1 MIIKSALTGYGS
13 SFSATPAS
21 SLTTGTFVI
30 GTASTQQSFTTADI
44 GYAISA
50 KLTTSSTTA
59 TLDVQ
64 TGVCT
69 GSATYVAGVAQVE
82 TATVDTVYGGGATS
96 TGNCIVTVTGAALT
110 GSPLAVTIP
119 LTPSANTK
127 ALVASALALG
137 LNANAS
143 IAEKY
148 TVTSSGVN
156 IVLTVKPDANG
167 NYIANDST
175 LNIAI
180 PEGLGIIA
188 APTSADATAGVASS
202 GVQVLDGDGKD
213 FEGVTIPSMARLY
226 ALEINVTSGSATASN
241 GTQVLPL
248 PCKIWNASGF
258 TGSMLTADLVITATS
273 AGTNLT
279 IVAIGKSS

>member
-1 MIIKSALTGYGS
+1 MIIASALTNNGT
-13 SFSATPAS
+13 SFTASPAS
-21 SLTTGTFVI
+21 SLTTGRVTV
-30 GTASTQQSFTTADI
+30 GTSAAQQSFATADI

-50 KLTTSSTTA
+50 RLTTSSTTA

-69 GSATYVAGVAQVE
+69 GSAAFVAGVAQVE
-82 TATVDTVYGGGATS
+82 TATVVAAAGATS
-96 TGNCIVTVTGAALT
+96 SGNCIVTVTGSTLT

-119 LTPSANTK
+119 LTTSANT
-127 ALVASALALG
+127 ATLVASALAAG
-137 LNANAS
+137 LNANTA
-143 IAEKY
+143 IAAKY
-148 TVTSSGVN
+148 SAASSGAD
-156 IVLTVKPDANG
+156 IILTVKADANG
-167 NYIANDST
+167 NYLADDGT

-180 PEGLGIIA
+180 PSGLGITA
-188 APTSADATAGVASS
+188 APTSADTTAGVVSS

-213 FEGVTIPSMARLY
+213 FEGVTLPSMARIY

-241 GTQVLPL
+241 GTHVLPL
-248 PCKIWNASGF
+248 PCKIWNTSGF

-279 IVAIGKSS
+279 ITALGKSS

>member
-1 MIIKSALTGYGS
+1 MIIASALTNNGT
-13 SFSATPAS
+13 SFTASPAS
-21 SLTTGTFVI
+21 SLTTGRVTV
-30 GTASTQQSFTTADI
+30 GTSAAQQSFATADI

-50 KLTTSSTTA
+50 RLTTSSTTA

-69 GSATYVAGVAQVE
+69 GSAAFVAGVAQVE
-82 TATVDTVYGGGATS
+82 TATVVAAAGATS
-96 TGNCIVTVTGAALT
+96 SGNCIVTVTGSTLT

-119 LTPSANTK
+119 LTTSANT
-127 ALVASALALG
+127 ATLVASALASG
-137 LNANAS
+137 LNANAA
-143 IAEKY
+143 IAAKY
-148 TVTSSGVN
+148 SVTSSGAD
-156 IVLTVKPDANG
+156 IILTVKADANG
-167 NYIANDST
+167 NYLANDGT

-180 PEGLGIIA
+180 PSGLGITA
-188 APTSADATAGVASS
+188 APTSADTTAGVVSS

-213 FEGVTIPSMARLY
+213 FEGVTLPSMARIY
-226 ALEINVTSGSATASN
+226 ALEINVTSGSATATN

-248 PCKIWNASGF
+248 PCKIWNTSGF

>member
-1 MIIKSALTGYGS
+1 MTIKSALTGYGS

-30 GTASTQQSFTTADI
+30 GVAATQQSFTTADI

-50 KLTTSSTTA
+50 RLTTSSTTA

-69 GSATYVAGVAQVE
+69 GSAAFVAGVAQVE
-82 TATVDTVYGGGATS
+82 TAAVVAAAGATS
-96 TGNCIVTVTGAALT
+96 SGDCIVTVTGSTLT

-119 LTPSANTK
+119 LTTSANTA
-127 ALVASALALG
+127 ALVASALVAG
-137 LNANAS
+137 LKANAAIS
-143 IAEKY
+143 EKY
-148 TVTSSGVN
+148 TVTSSGDN
-156 IVLTVKPDANG
+156 IVLTVKADANG
-167 NYIANDST
+167 NFVANDST

-180 PEGLGIIA
+180 PSGLGITA
-188 APTSADATAGVASS
+188 ASTSTDTTAGVASS

-213 FEGVTIPSMARLY
+213 FEGVTIPSMARIY
-226 ALEINVTSGSATASN
+226 ALEINVTSGSATATN
-241 GTQVLPL
+241 GTQVLTL
-248 PCKIWNASGF
+248 PCKIWNTSGI

>member
-1 MIIKSALTGYGS
+1 MIIASALTNNGT
-13 SFSATPAS
+13 SFTASPAS
-21 SLTTGTFVI
+21 SLTTGRVTV
-30 GTASTQQSFTTADI
+30 GTSAAQQSFATADI

-50 KLTTSSTTA
+50 RLTTSSTTA

-69 GSATYVAGVAQVE
+69 GSAAFVAGVAQVE
-82 TATVDTVYGGGATS
+82 TATVVAAAGATS
-96 TGNCIVTVTGAALT
+96 SGNCIVTVTGSTLT

-119 LTPSANTK
+119 LTTSANT
-127 ALVASALALG
+127 ATLVASALAAG
-137 LNANAS
+137 LNANTA
-143 IAEKY
+143 IAAKY
-148 TVTSSGVN
+148 SVASSGAD
-156 IVLTVKPDANG
+156 IVLTVKADANG
-167 NYIANDST
+167 NYLANDGT

-180 PEGLGIIA
+180 PSGLGITA
-188 APTSADATAGVASS
+188 APTSANTTAGVVSS

-213 FEGVTIPSMARLY
+213 FEGVTLPSMARIY

-248 PCKIWNASGF
+248 PCKIWNTSGF

-279 IVAIGKSS
+279 ITALGKSS

>member
-1 MIIKSALTGYGS
+1 MIIASALTNNGT
-13 SFSATPAS
+13 SFTASPAS
-21 SLTTGTFVI
+21 SLTTGRVTV
-30 GTASTQQSFTTADI
+30 GTSAAQQSFATADI

-50 KLTTSSTTA
+50 RLTTSSTTA

-69 GSATYVAGVAQVE
+69 GSAAFVAGVAQVE
-82 TATVDTVYGGGATS
+82 TATVIAAAGATS
-96 TGNCIVTVTGAALT
+96 SGNCIVTVTGSTLT

-119 LTPSANTK
+119 LTTSANT
-127 ALVASALALG
+127 ATLVASALASG
-137 LNANAS
+137 LNANAA
-143 IAEKY
+143 IAAKY
-148 TVTSSGVN
+148 SVTSSGAD
-156 IVLTVKPDANG
+156 IILTVKADANG
-167 NYIANDST
+167 NYLADDGT

-180 PEGLGIIA
+180 PGGLGITA
-188 APTSADATAGVASS
+188 APTSADTTAGVVSS

-213 FEGVTIPSMARLY
+213 FEGVTLPSMARIY
-226 ALEINVTSGSATASN
+226 ALEINVTSGSATATN

-248 PCKIWNASGF
+248 PCKIWNTSGI

-279 IVAIGKSS
+279 ITALGKSS

>member
-1 MIIKSALTGYGS
+1 MIIASALTNNGT
-13 SFSATPAS
+13 SFTASPAS
-21 SLTTGTFVI
+21 SLTTGRVTV
-30 GTASTQQSFTTADI
+30 GTSAAQQSFATADI

-50 KLTTSSTTA
+50 RLTTSSTTA

-69 GSATYVAGVAQVE
+69 GSAAFVAGVAQVE
-82 TATVDTVYGGGATS
+82 TATVVAAAGATS
-96 TGNCIVTVTGAALT
+96 SGNCIVTVTGSTLT

-119 LTPSANTK
+119 LTTSANT
-127 ALVASALALG
+127 ATLVASALASG
-137 LNANAS
+137 LNANAA
-143 IAEKY
+143 IAAKY
-148 TVTSSGVN
+148 SVTSSGAD
-156 IVLTVKPDANG
+156 IILTVKADANG
-167 NYIANDST
+167 NYLADDGT

-180 PEGLGIIA
+180 PGGLGITA
-188 APTSADATAGVASS
+188 APTSADTTAGVVSS

-213 FEGVTIPSMARLY
+213 FEGVTLPSMARIY
-226 ALEINVTSGSATASN
+226 ALEINVTSGSATATN

-248 PCKIWNASGF
+248 PCKIWNTSGI

-279 IVAIGKSS
+279 ITALGKSS

>member
-1 MIIKSALTGYGS
+1 MIIASALTNNGT
-13 SFSATPAS
+13 SFTASPAS
-21 SLTTGTFVI
+21 SLTTGRVTV
-30 GTASTQQSFTTADI
+30 GTSAAQQSFATADI

-50 KLTTSSTTA
+50 RLTTSSTTA

-69 GSATYVAGVAQVE
+69 GSAAFVAGVAQVE
-82 TATVDTVYGGGATS
+82 TATVVAAAGATS
-96 TGNCIVTVTGAALT
+96 SGNCIVTVTGSTLT

-119 LTPSANTK
+119 LTTSANT
-127 ALVASALALG
+127 ATLVASALAAG
-137 LNANAS
+137 LNANAA
-143 IAEKY
+143 IAAKY
-148 TVTSSGVN
+148 SVTSSVAD
-156 IVLTVKPDANG
+156 IILTVKADANG
-167 NYIANDST
+167 NYLANDGT

-180 PEGLGIIA
+180 PSGLGITA
-188 APTSADATAGVASS
+188 APTSSDTTAGVVSS

-213 FEGVTIPSMARLY
+213 FEGVTLPSMARIY
-226 ALEINVTSGSATASN
+226 ALEINVTSGSATATN

-248 PCKIWNASGF
+248 PCKIWNTSGF

>member
-1 MIIKSALTGYGS
+1 MIIASALTNNGT
-13 SFSATPAS
+13 SFTASPAS
-21 SLTTGTFVI
+21 SLTTGRVTV
-30 GTASTQQSFTTADI
+30 GTSAAQQSFATADI

-50 KLTTSSTTA
+50 RLTTSSTTA

-69 GSATYVAGVAQVE
+69 GSAAFVAGVAQVE
-82 TATVDTVYGGGATS
+82 TATVVAAAGATS
-96 TGNCIVTVTGAALT
+96 SGNCIVTVTGSTLT

-119 LTPSANTK
+119 LTTSANT
-127 ALVASALALG
+127 ATLVASALAAG
-137 LNANAS
+137 LNANAA
-143 IAEKY
+143 IAAKY
-148 TVTSSGVN
+148 SVTSSGAD
-156 IVLTVKPDANG
+156 IILTVKADANG
-167 NYIANDST
+167 NYLANDGT

-180 PEGLGIIA
+180 PSGLGITA
-188 APTSADATAGVASS
+188 APTSADTTAGVVSS

-213 FEGVTIPSMARLY
+213 FEGVTLPSMARIY
-226 ALEINVTSGSATASN
+226 ALEINVTSGSATATN

-248 PCKIWNASGF
+248 PCKIWNTSGF

>member
-1 MIIKSALTGYGS
+1 MIIASALTNNGT
-13 SFSATPAS
+13 SFTASPAS
-21 SLTTGTFVI
+21 SLTTGRVTV
-30 GTASTQQSFTTADI
+30 GTSAAQQSFTTADI

-50 KLTTSSTTA
+50 RLTTSSTTA

-69 GSATYVAGVAQVE
+69 GSAAFVAGVAQVE
-82 TATVDTVYGGGATS
+82 TATVVAAAGATS
-96 TGNCIVTVTGAALT
+96 SGNCIVTVTGSTLT

-119 LTPSANTK
+119 LTTSANT
-127 ALVASALALG
+127 ATLVASALASG
-137 LNANAS
+137 LNANAA
-143 IAEKY
+143 IAAKY
-148 TVTSSGVN
+148 SVTSSGAD
-156 IVLTVKPDANG
+156 IILTVKADANG
-167 NYIANDST
+167 NYLANDGT

-180 PEGLGIIA
+180 PSGLGITA
-188 APTSADATAGVASS
+188 APTSADTTAGVVSS

-213 FEGVTIPSMARLY
+213 FEGVTLPSMARIY
-226 ALEINVTSGSATASN
+226 ALEINVTSGSATATN

-248 PCKIWNASGF
+248 PCKIWNTSGF

>member
-1 MIIKSALTGYGS
+1 MIIASALTNNGT
-13 SFSATPAS
+13 SFTASPAS
-21 SLTTGTFVI
+21 SLTTGRVTV
-30 GTASTQQSFTTADI
+30 GTSAAQQSFATADI

-50 KLTTSSTTA
+50 RLTTSSTTA

-69 GSATYVAGVAQVE
+69 GSAAFVAGVAQVE
-82 TATVDTVYGGGATS
+82 TATVVAAAGATS
-96 TGNCIVTVTGAALT
+96 SGNCIVTVTGSTLT

-119 LTPSANTK
+119 LTTSANT
-127 ALVASALALG
+127 ATLVASALASG
-137 LNANAS
+137 LNANAA
-143 IAEKY
+143 IAAKY
-148 TVTSSGVN
+148 SVTSSGAD
-156 IVLTVKPDANG
+156 IILTVKADANG
-167 NYIANDST
+167 NYLANDGT

-180 PEGLGIIA
+180 PSGLGITA
-188 APTSADATAGVASS
+188 APTSADTTAGVVSS

-213 FEGVTIPSMARLY
+213 FEGVTLPSMARIY
-226 ALEINVTSGSATASN
+226 ALEINVTSGSASASN

-248 PCKIWNASGF
+248 PCKIWNTSGF

>member
-1 MIIKSALTGYGS
+1 MIIASALTNNGT
-13 SFSATPAS
+13 SFTASPAS

-30 GTASTQQSFTTADI
+30 GTSASQQSFATADI

-50 KLTTSSTTA
+50 RLTTSSTTA

-69 GSATYVAGVAQVE
+69 GSAAFVAGVAQVE
-82 TATVDTVYGGGATS
+82 TATVVAAAGATS
-96 TGNCIVTVTGAALT
+96 SGNCIVTVTGSTLT

-119 LTPSANTK
+119 LTTSANT
-127 ALVASALALG
+127 ATLVASALAAG
-137 LNANAS
+137 LNANTA
-143 IAEKY
+143 IAAKY
-148 TVTSSGVN
+148 SVTSSGTD
-156 IVLTVKPDANG
+156 IILTVKADANG
-167 NYIANDST
+167 NYLADDGT

-180 PEGLGIIA
+180 PSGLGITA
-188 APTSADATAGVASS
+188 APTSADTTAGVVSS

-213 FEGVTIPSMARLY
+213 FEGVTLPSMARIY
-226 ALEINVTSGSATASN
+226 ALEINVTSGSATATN

-248 PCKIWNASGF
+248 PCKIWNTSGF

-273 AGTNLT
+273 AGTNMT